1 MSQDELSPLREDI
14 KELTATVHSFKENFA
29 VSNAR
34 QEDEIERLKHS
45 DSEQW
50 NIIRDTQ
57 GKLMRYA
64 GFVAGAVA
72 VMAFFGIFEKIRALL
87 AG

>member
-1 MSQDELSPLREDI
+1 MSQDEVSQLREDI
-14 KELTATVHSFKENFA
+14 KELTDTVHSFRESFA
-29 VSNAR
+29 ASNAR
-34 QEDEIERLKHS
+34 QEDQINRLERS

-64 GFVAGAVA
+64 FLVTGAVGA
-72 VMAFFGIFEKIRALL
+72 MAFFGILDRIRALL
-87 AG
+87 VR